1 LPKFSNLDF
10 SFYNT
15 WDAAEWR
22 RQCTLFFAALVALS
36 MIFSPFLLSIGMW
49 GLVFTALWESAATAV
64 VAGRATQI
72 NSFVAWWQGLKMAFS
87 RYFHLPALWLLS
99 LLLIIP
105 AISYWWSIDSNYW
118 WVRTRVRIPFFVL
131 PWAFANLP
139 RLSRRQQCM
148 LLYGLVWVMVLFCI
162 GVGINYLL
170 DYENILEG
178 LAQGHPIPVPRHHI
192 RFNLIL
198 VTALLSGGWLWVQHF
213 TWRYPWERK
222 TLGLAILFLF
232 AFLHILTVRSGMAA
246 LYVALFYTICRFV
259 WRTRRWKLGTVAII
273 AIAAIPV
280 MALKTIP
287 SLQTRV
293 QYMLHDWEQYKS
305 DIGDDYSDAERWVS
319 LTAGWQ
325 LWREAPIIGVGAGDL
340 PMEIQR
346 VANDRFPHYTIEPKL
361 PHNQFIYIL
370 ASTGLLGLLTAL
382 LAWFVPIFEK
392 NNRKFYLFA
401 AFQFVIFVSFLV
413 EYTLETSIG
422 VTFYLFYLLWFR
434 EMAKHG

>member
-1 LPKFSNLDF
+1 
-10 SFYNT
+10 
-15 WDAAEWR
+15 
-22 RQCTLFFAALVALS
+22 LV
-36 MIFSPFLLSIGMW
+36 
-49 GLVFTALWESAATAV
+49 
-64 VAGRATQI
+64 
-72 NSFVAWWQGLKMAFS
+72 
-87 RYFHLPALWLLS
+87 
-99 LLLIIP
+99 
-105 AISYWWSIDSNYW
+105 
-118 WVRTRVRIPFFVL
+118 
-131 PWAFANLP
+131 
-139 RLSRRQQCM
+139 
-148 LLYGLVWVMVLFCI
+148 
-162 GVGINYLL
+162 
-170 DYENILEG
+170 
-178 LAQGHPIPVPRHHI
+178 
-192 RFNLIL
+192 
-198 VTALLSGGWLWVQHF
+198 
-213 TWRYPWERK
+213 
-222 TLGLAILFLF
+222 LAILFLF